1 MILLL
6 PMVLMGSA
14 STAHRLVVAAALVA
28 PLPTLLGLG
37 LVLARTRRSGEAPVM
52 GDEAAALLDV
62 LGSLR
67 AGETLRSSLAG
78 LSSEVGRM
86 VRVGAS
92 TDVLAGAVGRSLGDQ
107 GPIAAAAVRLLDEAG
122 GPAAPV
128 IEELAAQATE
138 TVRIKRELRAA
149 VAAPVLQGA
158 IVGGA
163 PLAVLVSLVVS
174 GGFGRIVTTSSAH
187 AMVAFG
193 GTAMTLV
200 GVGWVIA
207 IVRKAMP

>member
-6 PMVLMGSA
+6 PALLVGSVP
-14 STAHRLVVAAALVA
+14 TIHRFVMAAALLA
-28 PLPTLLGLG
+28 PLPTLLALG
-37 LVLARTRRSGEAPVM
+37 LVIARTRRNADTSVM

-78 LSSEVGRM
+78 LSEEVGRT
-86 VRVGAS
+86 VRVGAT
-92 TDVLAGAVGRSLGDQ
+92 TDALAGAVGRALGDQ
-107 GPIAAAAVRLLDEAG
+107 GEIAAAAVRLLDEAG

-149 VAAPVLQGA
+149 VAAPVLQGV

-163 PLAVLVSLVVS
+163 PLAVLVRLVVS

-187 AMVAFG
+187 AIVAFAG
-193 GTAMTLV
+193 AAMTLV